1 MSGFSKFA
9 GWMGQA
15 WRRSISFLRENKVTV
30 SGRQFSCLPIAIVI
44 SAVLFACLMPCCA
57 IIALAP
63 EQDDTAATQEPA
75 EVGELEET
83 TEPARPTRITK
94 PSNTPAPT
102 NTFEPTSTDTPLPTA
117 TNTPLPTATRTPR
130 PTSTPT
136 AVPDAVVTG
145 ETLNMRAGPDTVYHV
160 VGALNRGD
168 ELVITGVNADRTWIR
183 VRAGGQQGWV
193 LAELCVVNL
202 VLGSVAVV
210 DVPVPTAAPLPTS
223 PPAPTAAPQPTS
235 PPAPPTEPPAPAAVC
250 DCSGD
255 IYNCSNF
262 TTHNQAQACYN
273 YCVSIGRGDI
283 HGLDGDNDGS
293 ACESLP

>member
-1 MSGFSKFA
+1 MRLK
-9 GWMGQA
+9 
-15 WRRSISFLRENKVTV
+15 SFLVLLVVLLLAACGT
-30 SGRQFSCLPIAIVI
+30 SDSAIQTAIAETEAARPV
-44 SAVLFACLMPCCA
+44 PT
-57 IIALAP
+57 
-63 EQDDTAATQEPA
+63 DTAE
-75 EVGELEET
+75 
-83 TEPARPTRITK
+83 PTRVPE
-94 PSNTPAPT
+94 PSDTPVPT
-102 NTFEPTSTDTPLPTA
+102 NTPEPTSTPTPQPTATYTPQPTA

-202 VLGSVAVV
+202 VLGSVAVA
-210 DVPVPTAAPLPTS
+210 DVPAPTAAPLPTS
-223 PPAPTAAPQPTS
+223 PPAPTTAPQPTS